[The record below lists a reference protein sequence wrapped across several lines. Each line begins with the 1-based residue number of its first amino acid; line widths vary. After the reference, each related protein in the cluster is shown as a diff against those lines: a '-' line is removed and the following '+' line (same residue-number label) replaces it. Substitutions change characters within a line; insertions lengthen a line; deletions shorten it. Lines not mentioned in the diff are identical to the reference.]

1 MSTPLT
7 DALHDAHA
15 QGFRDAARLIRD
27 VAQRIAD
34 DHPEPEE
41 AVTNILTYL
50 RMNVI
55 TADYQEMP

>member
-7 DALHDAHA
+7 DALHEAHA

-27 VAQRIAD
+27 TAQRIAA
-34 DHPEPEE
+34 DHPDDAAER
-41 AVTNILTYL
+41 ILTYL

-55 TADYQEMP
+55 AADYQEM

>member
-7 DALHDAHA
+7 DALHEAHA

-27 VAQRIAD
+27 VAQQIAA
-34 DHPEPEE
+34 DHPDDATER
-41 AVTNILTYL
+41 ILTYL

-55 TADYQEMP
+55 AADYQEMP

>member
-7 DALHDAHA
+7 DALHEAHA

-27 VAQRIAD
+27 VAQRIAK
-34 DHPEPEE
+34 DHPDDATER
-41 AVTNILTYL
+41 ILTYL

-55 TADYQEMP
+55 AADYQEMP